1 MKKFTLTT
9 LAVFLLSGCGA
20 IKNVD
25 NPAVGDD
32 FNVEMWANKYEDGS
46 LGSAKFYLY
55 VTKNSDGT
63 IYISNPKE
71 GGNFRGGII
80 VSNGKIVKLLTTQE
94 VKDIVTSEK
103 NLAEQNK
110 KNEQRLAQIEKQR
123 VQRELDIQIFGTTGV
138 KMGPLSYFVLRDSKT
153 YGMQPIDVEVKNN
166 YNYQIKDIK
175 VSCKYFAQ
183 SGTEIK
189 NSISN
194 QTYTIFQKWSA
205 NEKRKVSF
213 DIALVEQASQIK
225 CEIVD
230 FTK

>member
-1 MKKFTLTT
+1 MKIFTITM
-9 LAVFLLSGCGA
+9 LAAILLSGCGA

-25 NPAVGDD
+25 NPAVGDA

-71 GGNFRGGII
+71 GGNYRGGII
-80 VSNGKIVKLLTTQE
+80 VFNGKIVKLLTTQE
-94 VKDIVTSEK
+94 VNDIVTSEK

-123 VQRELDIQIFGTTGV
+123 VQRESDIKIFGTTGV

-166 YNYQIKDIK
+166 NDYPIKDIK
-175 VSCKYFAQ
+175 VNCKYFAQ
-183 SGTEIK
+183 SGTEVK

-194 QTYTIFQKWSA
+194 QTYTIFQRWNA

-225 CEIVD
+225 CDIVD

>member
-1 MKKFTLTT
+1 MKKFTLTI

-80 VSNGKIVKLLTTQE
+80 VFNGKIVKLLTTQE
-94 VKDIVTSEK
+94 VKDIVISEK

-194 QTYTIFQKWSA
+194 QTYTIFQKWNA